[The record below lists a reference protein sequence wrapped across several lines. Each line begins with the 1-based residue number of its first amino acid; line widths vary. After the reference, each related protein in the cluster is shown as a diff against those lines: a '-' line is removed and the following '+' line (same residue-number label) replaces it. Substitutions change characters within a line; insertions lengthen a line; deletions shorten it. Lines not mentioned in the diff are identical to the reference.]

1 MCQRH
6 GPQESPGTEVLK
18 KRFLFAD
25 CYVCQ
30 TACCLLQ
37 CSAKGS
43 IAMLARCVLY
53 GHSPKQDSPHTQ
65 GQQKSANGFEWG
77 DRIHPCC
84 SMILWYEDGL
94 LFLELK
100 TTRQASTGPC
110 LLLNFYHLPIS
121 NFRKLT
127 AQKLPIRLRI
137 WPLKNAKSGCAK
149 PFKTLGCCR
158 IGFHRYEGY
167 WRRNFR
173 LQKDQHGLALCV
185 ATDNLLGWRF
195 GLAEP
200 SVTYQWLDFESQ
212 LEWNFTGRS
221 TWTSLVILQNSLS
234 GWLLAILK
242 TLLKECVQ

>member
-1 MCQRH
+1 
-6 GPQESPGTEVLK
+6 
-18 KRFLFAD
+18 
-25 CYVCQ
+25 
-30 TACCLLQ
+30 
-37 CSAKGS
+37 
-43 IAMLARCVLY
+43 
-53 GHSPKQDSPHTQ
+53 
-65 GQQKSANGFEWG
+65 
-77 DRIHPCC
+77 
-84 SMILWYEDGL
+84 MILWYEDGL
-94 LFLELK
+94 SFLELK

-110 LLLNFYHLPIS
+110 LLLNFYNLPIS
-121 NFRKLT
+121 NFRYW
-127 AQKLPIRLRI
+127 QH
-137 WPLKNAKSGCAK
+137 KNYQFIFESDSAK

-212 LEWNFTGRS
+212 LEWNFTRRS

-242 TLLKECVQ
+242 TLLKECVQQSSAPSGYIFWLPWIRIVPGCWKIELLKRRISVSQSVSISFRVPRSLAPIKRSHLRPKSTV